1 MPMSGRAGKA
11 PGHGR
16 VRIAS
21 GLVDNH
27 FAEGASLAD
36 VSKRC
41 GNLFEREGAVDV
53 DPYFPGDAE
62 GGQRLEIWAGPS
74 LTARIPIAR
83 LVSRPTS
90 QPAVSTRSSVG
101 TDPPTHR

>member
-1 MPMSGRAGKA
+1 MSEREGKSP
-11 PGHGR
+11 PGPGR

-21 GLVDNH
+21 GEVDNH

-41 GNLFEREGAVDV
+41 WNLFEREGAVDM

-62 GGQRLEIWAGPS
+62 GGQRLEMGRTLLDGEDPDCATGEP
-74 LTARIPIAR
+74 PN
-83 LVSRPTS
+83 
-90 QPAVSTRSSVG
+90 QPAEG
-101 TDPPTHR
+101 EHA